1 MKRNAFLLLAALAPL
16 APAFGQRDTVRSVTR
31 VSAVATTRML
41 WEQVTRYIAQSAD
54 DMSEAQYAYRPTPE
68 VRTFGQLIG
77 HLAGAQNSF
86 CASALAEKAPNEDEI
101 EKTRTTKAA
110 LAQAFRESNQYCARA
125 YAQSDAAAAA
135 SADFFGQPQTRLFIL
150 IENVAHDNEHYG
162 NIVTYLRMNGIVP
175 PSSRPQR

>member
-1 MKRNAFLLLAALAPL
+1 MLTVGDELVMSAWLASCATVVIASGAGLTVSGSQADGHAL
-16 APAFGQRDTVRSVTR
+16 APAFGQRDTARSVTR

-86 CASALAEKAPNEDEI
+86 CASARSMFAPA
-101 EKTRTTKAA
+101 K
-110 LAQAFRESNQYCARA
+110 ARA
-125 YAQSDAAAAA
+125 
-135 SADFFGQPQTRLFIL
+135 
-150 IENVAHDNEHYG
+150 
-162 NIVTYLRMNGIVP
+162 
-175 PSSRPQR
+175 